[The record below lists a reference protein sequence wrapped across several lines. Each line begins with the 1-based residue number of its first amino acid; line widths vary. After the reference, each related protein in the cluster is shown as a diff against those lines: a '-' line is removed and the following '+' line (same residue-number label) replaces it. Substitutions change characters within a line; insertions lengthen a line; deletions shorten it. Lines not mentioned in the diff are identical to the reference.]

1 MTDGLLMPPA
11 CVEILD
17 KRAAPVRIIAY
28 ATSFVVI
35 GAWCFFIPFVLLDW
49 HDLGA
54 DVTILLCLFGL
65 VVAGLPAIG
74 VLKGIGG
81 QAREIANVTAEL
93 SGRGVCIPGEL
104 MIDTSRIR
112 KIRISRWEK
121 GCAKVVLHLHG
132 GAQVRLSPMT
142 RGIDENREAD
152 EYCRLCE
159 LFRSRL
165 SVGRSAR
172 GTGGGT

>member
-1 MTDGLLMPPA
+1 MNFL
-11 CVEILD
+11 
-17 KRAAPVRIIAY
+17 
-28 ATSFVVI
+28 VVI

-54 DVTILLCLFGL
+54 DVAIRLCLFGL

-81 QAREIANVTAEL
+81 QAREIANVRAEL

-104 MIDTSRIR
+104 MIDASRIR
-112 KIRISRWEK
+112 KIRISRWER
-121 GCAKVVLHLHG
+121 GCAKVVLRLHG
-132 GAQVRLSPMT
+132 GAEVRLSPMT
-142 RGIDENREAD
+142 RSIDQDRKMD

-159 LFRSRL
+159 LIRSRL
-165 SVGRSAR
+165 SIGRGAR
-172 GTGGGT
+172 KTGGEA